1 MQRLYH
7 RYQIVAYAAALVS
20 MLTFAVASRDPLI
33 AILAFPATVTSALLF
48 RSNTISPVPRWL
60 INILLS
66 LATLSL
72 LRVFYGPPEEV
83 VTILGQF
90 LVWLLVIKLFESHTP
105 RNQGPSI
112 VLSLLLIVASVL
124 TEVTLDVGLM
134 LLLYAPLALSW
145 AVLYQLYLAASH
157 AHAAREGHNW
167 ASSDPHRPPFRLRL
181 SSRAYQQSRRLVL
194 AGAALAIACAAIIF
208 VLMPRNVGEGALA
221 EWPTPANTSRT
232 GLSND
237 FIQLGQD
244 TNIQESDEQVMTVA
258 IQRFQTIGSGPSET
272 LIPQFQRTG
281 PHLLR
286 SIVLDTYRPKQGT
299 WQRSTPM
306 ANQSQIVTRTTPV
319 ADDTALD
326 GIARPRDLKGAPVA
340 GFLLDIK
347 PLRPAREE
355 IVTLWM
361 PLAIRATSSRGRTF
375 EQNPFDALTRITD
388 AERRGLLRGYSVLAA
403 SAPELGLFTT
413 DGKPTPALEAWYR
426 NENLHQN
433 PFLNAEPLA
442 PVRQLADQI
451 LQQQGITPEPDNTW
465 FERLGLPD
473 LADNRTPPPRDTR
486 AIARAFETHLERNY
500 LYTLDLQ
507 PIDRTQDPIVDFL
520 FNSKQGHCEY
530 FASALAALLRATNI
544 NARVVLGYV
553 ATEFDPVEEAFV
565 IRERHAHAWV
575 EAELSPGVWTS
586 LDPSPDAETQR
597 VHRPDD
603 SLLAS
608 LARWFDRAEGLWIRS
623 VISFD
628 QESQAEL
635 FGMQA
640 DGSFARPDWLRSLF
654 SPNPTE
660 GNSRFGA
667 MLRASVA
674 TLITFAL
681 LFTALAAAYFAI
693 LRIIN
698 NRRQRRQRTSSA
710 QHQGPEANAYLQ
722 ALEALQNAGK
732 PKPPSVP
739 PHTFAESLAPQHPR
753 AAHALRNITRLY
765 YAARFG
771 NRRWSEQNARDAAN
785 TLEQLKAALTGHAT
799 PSQNN
804 AKPTPRTTTP

>member
-33 AILAFPATVTSALLF
+33 ALLALPATVTSALLF

-60 INILLS
+60 INILLA

-167 ASSDPHRPPFRLRL
+167 TSDDHSRPPFRLKL
-181 SSRAYQQSRRLVL
+181 PSRAYQQSRRLVL

-286 SIVLDTYRPKQGT
+286 SIVLDTYRPQQGT

-306 ANQSQIVTRTTPV
+306 ANQSRIVTRTTPV
-319 ADDTALD
+319 ADNTALD

-347 PLRPAREE
+347 PLQPARQE

-361 PLAIRATSSRGRTF
+361 PLAVRATSSRGRTF

-388 AERRGLLRGYSVLAA
+388 AERRGPLRGYSVLAA
-403 SAPELGLFTT
+403 SAPDLGLFTPE
-413 DGKPTPALEAWYR
+413 GNPTPALEAWYR

-433 PFLNAEPLA
+433 PFINAEPLA
-442 PVRQLADQI
+442 PIRELAQRI
-451 LQQQGITPEPDNTW
+451 LQQRDINPEPDDTW
-465 FERLGLPD
+465 FQRLGMPE
-473 LADNRTPPPRDTR
+473 LAETRTPPPRDTD

-500 LYTLDLQ
+500 LYTLELQ
-507 PIDRTQDPIVDFL
+507 PVDRKQDPIVDFL
-520 FNSKQGHCEY
+520 FNSRQGHCEY

-575 EAELSPGVWTS
+575 EAELAPGVWTS

-603 SLLAS
+603 SLIAS
-608 LARWFDRAEGLWIRS
+608 LSRWFDRAEGLWIRS
-623 VISFD
+623 IISFD

-640 DGSFARPDWLRSLF
+640 DGSFARPEWLRSLF

-674 TLITFAL
+674 TIITFAL

-693 LRIIN
+693 QHIIN
-698 NRRQRRQRTSSA
+698 NRRQRTKHNTSTK
-710 QHQGPEANAYLQ
+710 HLGPETETYQQ
-722 ALEALQNAGK
+722 ALETLATAGS
-732 PKPPSVP
+732 PKPASIPPQAFANTLARNHPS
-739 PHTFAESLAPQHPR
+739 
-753 AAHALRNITRLY
+753 AAQALKDITRLY

-771 NRRWSEQNARDAAN
+771 NRRWSEQNARDAAQ
-785 TLEQLKAALTGHAT
+785 TLEQLKAALTRDHNIQ
-799 PSQNN
+799 PN
-804 AKPTPRTTTP
+804 PTEPAP